1 MNLRQTLALTV
12 SISTLAAAPAL
23 AASGAPSD
31 ADLLGARTVG
41 VLPILATG
49 ASAAGAWQR
58 VGVAIGDDSRG
69 GVRAPGVVAVQ
80 LAADRGFGFAGSATA
95 DDMRVLRYGYYLG
108 LMPAVIQSGHAQR
121 REMAAKLLASTD
133 AIAALGPEIRDAVV
147 AALSSLDSVD
157 GAAFARVLAGAQ
169 LGLAEGDARKNG
181 YLAAG
186 MWLGLTTLA
195 LWQGEA
201 DETLVGMAEPLA
213 ALLDEDAAFGA
224 ADREV
229 AAIVRRVAAELRQP
243 RVDAQRVLEM
253 TGEVLQVQAD

>member
-1 MNLRQTLALTV
+1 MNLRKTLAL
-12 SISTLAAAPAL
+12 ILALSTLSAAPAF
-23 AASGAPSD
+23 AASGSPTD
-31 ADLLGARTVG
+31 GDILGARTVG

-49 ASAAGAWQR
+49 ASAAGAWNR

-69 GVRAPGVVAVQ
+69 GGHAPGAVDMR
-80 LAADRGFGFAGSATA
+80 LDADGGFGFAGSATA

-108 LMPAVIQSGHAQR
+108 LMPAVIQSHHAQR
-121 REMAAKLLASTD
+121 RDMAAKLLASTD
-133 AIAALGPEIRDAVV
+133 AIAALGPDIRAAVV

-157 GAAFARVLAGAQ
+157 GAAFAKVLAGAQ

-213 ALLDEDAAFGA
+213 VLLDEDAAFGA
-224 ADREV
+224 ADRKV
-229 AAIVRRVAAELRQP
+229 AAIIRRVAAELRQP
-243 RVDAQRVLEM
+243 HMDVEKVLEM
-253 TGEVLQVQAD
+253 TGEVLKVEAD